1 MSASGKMPQGGGR
14 MRGGVREPHM
24 SREDMKK
31 SLGKGSTVWRLFR
44 FIFKNYKFRFG
55 VVLVCIVISALAT
68 LASSLFTK
76 TLIDDYITP
85 LLSQAVPDFSPLV
98 VALVKLAAVLL
109 VGVAASYSYNLIMIF
124 VGQGTMLKLRQSLFS
139 HMEDLPLSYFD
150 SHSHGDIMSVY
161 TNDVDTLRQVIGNT
175 VPNLFQSL
183 ITLIST
189 FVSMVVL
196 SMPLTL
202 VSILMAALTVRVTT
216 ALGKIS
222 RAHFVE
228 RQKALGAVNG
238 FIEEMVSGQRVVK
251 VYCHEKKAVEDFSVL
266 NERLRSSAYNANK
279 IGSMVMPINGNIG
292 NLGYVLTA
300 VVGALIAIGGLTAWY
315 MSGIGGA
322 TLTLGTLVAFLSLQK
337 NFTRPISSIS
347 NEINSIAMASAG
359 TDRVYSLLDEPQE
372 VDEGKVTLVN
382 TTVAP
387 DGSLVES
394 PVRTGSWAWKA
405 VGLSGQPSTPLRPPG
420 GLRGVPLRLPESLRS
435 ESPVAAEGDLASG
448 LASPGRSHPRLVR
461 GRGPLAE
468 QVGGAERS
476 EESGLSEPD
485 ADDAGA
491 EGRPAT
497 LTPLQGLVSLE
508 DVDFSYVEGKQVLFD
523 ISLTAYPGQKIAF
536 VGGTGA
542 GKTTITNLI
551 NRFYEIQ
558 EGTITY
564 DGFDIRR
571 IDKDSLRR
579 SLGIVLQET
588 RLFSA
593 SVLDNIRYGRLD
605 ATDEECREAA
615 RLVYADSFIR
625 RLPQGYDT
633 ILAADGGNLS
643 QGERQ
648 LLAIARAAV
657 ANPPV
662 LILDEATSSI
672 DTRTEKLI
680 QKGMDSLMKGRTT
693 FVIAH
698 RLSTVQNA
706 NYIMVMDRGR
716 IIERGRHDELLAQ
729 KGKYYELYTGN
740 QITA

>member
-1 MSASGKMPQGGGR
+1 

-124 VGQGTMLKLRQSLFS
+124 VGQGTMLKLRQNLFS

-315 MSGIGGA
+315 MSGIGGD

-405 VGLSGQPSTPLRPPG
+405 K
-420 GLRGVPLRLPESLRS
+420 
-435 ESPVAAEGDLASG
+435 AG

-491 EGRPAT
+491 EGRPAI

>member
-1 MSASGKMPQGGGR
+1 MSAAPR

-24 SREDMKK
+24 SKAELRR
-31 SLGKGSTVWRLFR
+31 SLGKGSTVWRLFS
-44 FIFKNYKFRFG
+44 FIFKNYKFRF
-55 VVLVCIVISALAT
+55 VIVLVCIVVSALTT
-68 LASSLFTK
+68 LASSLFTR

-85 LLSQAVPDFSPLV
+85 MLGQASPDFSPLAM
-98 VALVKLAAVLL
+98 ALVKLGAVLL

-124 VGQGTMLKLRQSLFS
+124 VGQGTMLKLRESLFT

-150 SHSHGDIMSVY
+150 SRSHGDVMSVY

-183 ITLIST
+183 ITLVST

-196 SMPLTL
+196 SLPLTL
-202 VSILMAALTVRVTT
+202 VSIFMAFITVQVTT
-216 ALGKIS
+216 RLGKIS
-222 RAHFVE
+222 RKHFVE
-228 RQKALGAVNG
+228 RQKNLGIVNG

-251 VYCHEKKAVEDFSVL
+251 VYCHEKKAVEDFSVI
-266 NERLRSSAYNANK
+266 NENLRSSAYNANK
-279 IGSMVMPINGNIG
+279 IGSMVMPINGNLG
-292 NLGYVLTA
+292 NIGYVLTA
-300 VVGALIAIGGLTAWY
+300 VIGALIAIGGDA
-315 MSGIGGA
+315 A
-322 TLTLGTLVAFLSLQK
+322 LTLGTLVAFLTLQK

-359 TDRVYSLLDEPQE
+359 TDRVYGLLDEPKE
-372 VDEGKVTLVN
+372 VDNGNVTLVN
-382 TTVAP
+382 INVAS
-387 DGSLVES
+387 DGSLQVS
-394 PVRTGSWAWKA
+394 DKRTGSWAWKD
-405 VGLSGQPSTPLRPPG
+405 
-420 GLRGVPLRLPESLRS
+420 
-435 ESPVAAEGDLASG
+435 AEGN
-448 LASPGRSHPRLVR
+448 
-461 GRGPLAE
+461 
-468 QVGGAERS
+468 
-476 EESGLSEPD
+476 
-485 ADDAGA
+485 
-491 EGRPAT
+491 
-497 LTPLQGLVSLE
+497 LTPLKGLVSLQ

-564 DGFDIRR
+564 DGTDVRK

-657 ANPPV
+657 ADPPV

-706 NYIMVMDRGR
+706 NYIMVMDHGR

-740 QITA
+740 NIT